1 VSHPGVETIVAFLVD
16 SGFSTGT
23 ITEQRAV
30 MAASAEH
37 TPPAPGVRVEA
48 ATLGGRPAEWLWAEG
63 DRPESVILYLHGGGY
78 CIGSMDTH
86 RGLASRLALAAH
98 SAVAVLDYRL
108 APEHP
113 FPAALDDATAA
124 YGDLLTQ
131 GIPATRIA
139 VAGDSA
145 GGGLTVATVLALR
158 RSGVEL
164 PAAAA
169 CLSPWVDLTQS
180 SPSFRSKAD
189 ADPMV
194 TAAGLDEMAGC
205 YLGGA
210 DPRSELVSPLFAA
223 DLGGLPPV
231 LIEVGEREV
240 LLDDATRLA
249 DRIRDAGG
257 AVTLTVWPE
266 MIHVFQAFP
275 AEVIPESAQS
285 VTAVGRFVAEHQG
298 TAADTS
304 TGARSG

>member
-1 VSHPGVETIVAFLVD
+1 MSHSGVDTIIAFLTD

-30 MAASAEH
+30 MAASAGH
-37 TPPAPGVRVEA
+37 SPPEPGVRVEP
-48 ATLGGRPAEWLWAEG
+48 ATLGGRPAEWLWPEG
-63 DRPESVILYLHGGGY
+63 ERPESVILYLHGGGY

-86 RGLASRLALAAH
+86 RGLASRLALAAE
-98 SAVAVLDYRL
+98 SAVVVLDYRL

-124 YGDLLTQ
+124 YLDLLAQ
-131 GIPATRIA
+131 GIPASRIA
-139 VAGDSA
+139 IAGDSA
-145 GGGLTVATVLALR
+145 GGGLTAATLLALR
-158 RSGVEL
+158 RSGVDL

-180 SPSFRSKAD
+180 SPSYRSKAD

-194 TAAGLDEMAGC
+194 TAAGLDEMAGA
-205 YLGGA
+205 YLGGEDA
-210 DPRSELVSPLFAA
+210 HNELASPLFAA

-240 LLDDATRLA
+240 LLDDATGLA

-257 AVTLTVWPE
+257 PVTLTVWPE

-285 VTAVGRFVAEHQG
+285 LTATGRFLAGHQRPAE
-298 TAADTS
+298 ATS
-304 TGARSG
+304 TGTRPA

>member
-1 VSHPGVETIVAFLVD
+1 MSHHGVEIIAAFLAD
-16 SGFSTGT
+16 SGFSAGT
-23 ITEQRAV
+23 ITEQRAA

-37 TPPAPGVRVEA
+37 APLEPGVRVEPT
-48 ATLGGRPAEWLWAEG
+48 TLGGRPAEWLWPEG
-63 DRPESVILYLHGGGY
+63 ERPESVILYLHGGGY

-86 RGLASRLALAAH
+86 RGLAGRLALAAQ
-98 SAVAVLDYRL
+98 STVAVLDYRL

-124 YGDLLTQ
+124 YGDLLAR
-131 GIPATRIA
+131 GIPADRIA
-139 VAGDSA
+139 IAGDSA
-145 GGGLTVATVLALR
+145 GGGLTAAVLVALR
-158 RSGVEL
+158 RSGAEL
-164 PAAAA
+164 PVAAA

-180 SPSFRSKAD
+180 SPSYRSKAD

-194 TAAGLDEMAGC
+194 TAAGLDEMARC
-205 YLGGA
+205 YLGGEDA
-210 DPRSELVSPLFAA
+210 HNELASPLFAA

-249 DRIRDAGG
+249 DKIREAGG

-285 VTAVGRFVAEHQG
+285 VTAVGRFLAEHLG
-298 TAADTS
+298 TAAGTS